1 MSSDRTEKPTG
12 KRLRDAR
19 KKGQLPRSK
28 DLGQAAG
35 LFAAVTVLSYL
46 GGHMHR
52 MLGAILNAALG
63 RMGEDPLAGLGPNEV
78 TTIAT
83 EGMVTIAAVAGPLAF
98 ASVIAVVAMQSAQ
111 GGFLFAT
118 EALTFDLGKLSPA
131 KGLKRLVPS
140 QGGMALLKALA
151 ACAVITFLAWKA
163 VSASMTE
170 SVGLT
175 RMTAIS
181 AAQVGWT
188 ESLALMR
195 QAAIALF
202 LLAGIDYGVQRWQ
215 FMKSQKMTKQ
225 EVKDENRL
233 QEGNPQVK
241 SRIRRLQMD
250 LVRRRMMAAV
260 QRATVVV
267 TNPTHYAVALEYN
280 RSAMAAPRIVAKG
293 RGFVALRIRELARL
307 HGVPIVENPPLARA
321 LHKHAEVGDVIPAAL
336 FEAVAEVLAYLI
348 RLRQLVL

>member
-1 MSSDRTEKPTG
+1 MSSERTEKPTP
-12 KRLRDAR
+12 KRLRKSR
-19 KKGQLPRSK
+19 QKGQLPRSR

-35 LFAAVTVLSYL
+35 LLAAVTVLSWL

-52 MLGAILNAALG
+52 TLASGINSAI
-63 RMGEDPLAGLGPNEV
+63 RQMSDDPLSGIGPNEA
-78 TTIAT
+78 TAMAAQGMLTIAN
-83 EGMVTIAAVAGPLAF
+83 VAGPLAL
-98 ASVIAVVAMQSAQ
+98 ASVLAVVAMQTVQ
-111 GGFLFAT
+111 GGFVFAT
-118 EALTFDLGKLSPA
+118 KALSIKPGKLSPA
-131 KGLKRLVPS
+131 QGIKRLAPS
-140 QGGMALLKALA
+140 QGGLALLKSFI
-151 ACAVITFLAWKA
+151 ACTVIAFIAWKA
-163 VSASMTE
+163 ISASLAE

-175 RMTAIS
+175 RMSAVS

-188 ESLALMR
+188 ETLDLMR
-195 QAAIALF
+195 NAAMALF
-202 LLAGIDYGVQRWQ
+202 VLAGFDYGVQRWQ
-215 FMKSQKMTKQ
+215 FMKGQKMTKQ
-225 EVKDENRL
+225 EVKDEHRE
-233 QEGNPQVK
+233 QDGNPQVK
-241 SRIRRLQMD
+241 SRIRRVQMEM
-250 LVRRRMMAAV
+250 VRRRMMAAV